1 MCESSVSKPAVFW
14 MEPEFLCP
22 CIAKTK
28 QGNESREEVLHAKL
42 GTFQISPV
50 LTVYITISRLFI
62 LIHYFLLL
70 IVEFPHGLD

>member
-1 MCESSVSKPAVFW
+1 MCESSVSEPAVFW

-22 CIAKTK
+22 CTAKTK

-42 GTFQISPV
+42 GTFHISTV
-50 LTVYITISRLFI
+50 LTVYITINRLFI
-62 LIHYFLLL
+62 LIAYFLFY